1 MNNNDEKNDYES
13 ILKNRKLK
21 YENLRRNNS
30 SYNKYIVPIINLF
43 NGILN
48 FLKQLFNILAIF
60 FRTLFG
66 MPTQRSPYNGKGNND
81 NDDFYKKPKTGN
93 IGRSRIMELKNISA
107 CLGST

>member
-1 MNNNDEKNDYES
+1 MNNNGGKNDYES
-13 ILKNRKLK
+13 ILENRKLK

-30 SYNKYIVPIINLF
+30 SYNKYIGPIINLF

-66 MPTQRSPYNGKGNND
+66 MPTQRSAYNGKGNDND
-81 NDDFYKKPKTGN
+81 NFYKKPKTGN
-93 IGRSRIMELKNISA
+93 MGRSRITELKNISA

>member
-48 FLKQLFNILAIF
+48 FLKQLFNILYF
-60 FRTLFG
+60 LG
-66 MPTQRSPYNGKGNND
+66 LYLECPLSEPYNGKGNND